1 MKNKFYVSLFIGIGL
16 TVVATPSFAKAA
28 QPTVKKQPSSSAKPA
43 KANAHIVSS
52 KKPES
57 QAPKKAVANTVAKQ
71 KPSQAKTQ
79 HPSDTKDSKHSKTK
93 AQQPADAKD
102 SKHSKSKAQQPADA
116 KDSKHSKSKAQ
127 QLAEA
132 KEAKHGTTKAQQLAE
147 AKEAKHGKSK
157 AQQLSEAKE
166 SKHGKSKSHSTSS
179 GSYGDEEGDA
189 STAVEETDG
198 QPIMNNNESVDSS
211 VTNQPN
217 SDNIPSNNTYGKGN
231 VEDIIAP
238 TQSDNLFFSPQ
249 PLVTSPPELTNKDP
263 SPPASNPFIATP
275 TTSANQANQAIANNR
290 VHSLINKGDKPY
302 QTIERVDDTEET
314 PLPAPSE
321 TNTLF
326 TPSSNNNKRIR
337 SSVAPRNNNFIDNA
351 ANSETTH
358 QVASA
363 HGTIDASLT
372 ESGKKAGLSGEM
384 VIQLADVFAWDIDFA
399 NNLQEGDQFT
409 MVYEEAG
416 IGNTGDSHQIIAAEF
431 INRGKKYTA
440 IRYKDKEGVTGYYTP
455 DGRSTRKAFLTTPID
470 FARVSSHFDPH
481 RKHPIL
487 NRIRAHK
494 GVDYAARTGTPVK
507 AAGDGVIRS
516 HENRGAYGRMIV
528 IAHGEHYETAYAHL
542 SNFREGLQ
550 DGEPVKQG
558 DVIGYVGQSGLATGP
573 HLHYEFRVDGEHRDP
588 EKLDSKQAM
597 RLPNGIWED
606 FHSKTVPVLTQL
618 NQAKVSTVARQNQ

>member
-16 TVVATPSFAKAA
+16 TVVATPSFAKAV
-28 QPTVKKQPSSSAKPA
+28 QPTVKKQPPSSAKPA
-43 KANAHIVSS
+43 KANAHIASS
-52 KKPES
+52 KKPEQ
-57 QAPKKAVANTVAKQ
+57 QAPKKAVANMVAKQ
-71 KPSQAKTQ
+71 KPSQAKSQ
-79 HPSDTKDSKHSKTK
+79 HPTDTKDSKHSKTK
-93 AQQPADAKD
+93 VQPAVDT
-102 SKHSKSKAQQPADA
+102 
-116 KDSKHSKSKAQ
+116 
-127 QLAEA
+127 
-132 KEAKHGTTKAQQLAE
+132 KEAKHGKTKAQQLAE
-147 AKEAKHGKSK
+147 AKEAKRGKSK
-157 AQQLSEAKE
+157 T
-166 SKHGKSKSHSTSS
+166 HSTNTSS
-179 GSYGDEEGDA
+179 ESYGDEEGDA
-189 STAVEETDG
+189 STAIEETDG
-198 QPIMNNNESVDSS
+198 QPITNNNESVDPAAA
-211 VTNQPN
+211 NQPN
-217 SDNIPSNNTYGKGN
+217 SDNIPASTTYGKGN

-238 TQSDNLFFSPQ
+238 AKSNTLFFPPTP
-249 PLVTSPPELTNKDP
+249 PLVTNPPELTNKNTEQ
-263 SPPASNPFIATP
+263 PASNPFVIAP
-275 TTSANQANQAIANNR
+275 TTSDNQASQAIANNR
-290 VHSLINKGDKPY
+290 IHSSINKGDKPY
-302 QTIERVDDTEET
+302 QTIERIDNEEEA
-314 PLPAPSE
+314 PLPVPTPSE

-326 TPSSNNNKRIR
+326 TPPSNNNKRIR

-351 ANSETTH
+351 ANNETTH

-372 ESGKKAGLSGEM
+372 ESGRKAGLSGEM

-409 MVYEEAG
+409 VVYEEAG
-416 IGNTGDSHQIIAAEF
+416 IGNKGDGNQIIAAQF
-431 INRGKKYTA
+431 INRGKTYTA
-440 IRYKDKEGVTGYYTP
+440 IRYKDKEGITGYYTP

-481 RKHPIL
+481 RRHPIL

-558 DVIGYVGQSGLATGP
+558 DVIGYVGSSGLATGP

-618 NQAKVSTVARQNQ
+618 NQAKVSTVATQNQ